1 MLVPERIMVKGQ
13 KRSRAT
19 MLTAFWILAVG
30 YLSGTVLQQV
40 LSRSGIVTGENLN
53 VWAMSSGLAVFILT
67 AAAGLKKSSRRFL
80 ASAGFAVPVLV
91 VLTVLCI
98 MGTLV
103 LQKAGIEVMQRAYG
117 PAAGILAGFFID
129 DLFHSFGFAMVMGLG
144 SGGLFLTIMLRR
156 RWTLRW
162 SGSVSA
168 HLGLLLMLLG
178 VVIGSIWGVEGR
190 LNLNEGVESDRFYVR
205 TRDKDVRPHP
215 LGFTLRLDDFR
226 LEHYDTGYDLHVF
239 EVDGK
244 ERKKLKTVSAD
255 TADTDALKEYGVRIL
270 DYSLEGF
277 KPVPVQTEEKKQS
290 AAGVPEHAGNGG
302 NSDVGTN
309 ASGVESEH
317 VIITGHHRIA
327 VEPGGTFAL
336 PGTGMEIEVINFFK
350 DFVMDMET
358 HSPRNRS
365 DSPENPALEIII
377 RDSTSTEL
385 ERTWLFAKF
394 PGFHGRKEN
403 APSAGLRYEYSG
415 DGGDGESSGKKNAME
430 SGGGRKPAVKVMMK
444 KDKSEKIV
452 EAGQPLLMGEKLAL
466 VMLPSGGSSI
476 RDYLSTVSI
485 LKNGQEVLKNTV
497 EVNHPLEYGGF
508 SIYQSDYRPEDPTF
522 SGFQIVSDPGI
533 LIVYLGLALNLAGV
547 LLVIFGQPV
556 ARRKK
561 RKSQTGGGGE

>member
-1 MLVPERIMVKGQ
+1 
-13 KRSRAT
+13 

-53 VWAMSSGLAVFILT
+53 VWAMSSGLAVFIMT
-67 AAAGLKKSSRRFL
+67 SAAGLKKSSRRFL
-80 ASAGFAVPVLV
+80 ASTTFAVPVLV
-91 VLTVLCI
+91 VLTVLSI

-103 LQKAGIEVMQRAYG
+103 LQGAGGEIMQRAYG

-162 SGSVSA
+162 TGSVSA

-190 LNLNEGVESDRFYVR
+190 LNLNEGVESDSFYVQ
-205 TRDKDVRPHP
+205 TGDKDVRPHP

-255 TADTDALKEYGVRIL
+255 TADKDALKEYGVKIL
-270 DYSLEGF
+270 DYSPEGF
-277 KPVPVQTEEKKQS
+277 EPGPVQTDEIIQPG
-290 AAGVPEHAGNGG
+290 AGTREHAGGG
-302 NSDVGTN
+302 ENADAGTN
-309 ASGVESEH
+309 APGVESAH
-317 VIITGHHRIA
+317 VIIAGHHRIA
-327 VEPGGTFAL
+327 VEPGGTFAV
-336 PGTGMEIEVINFFK
+336 PVTGMEIEVINFFK

-377 RDSTSTEL
+377 RDSESREL

-394 PGFHGRKEN
+394 PGFHGRKED
-403 APSAGLRYEYSG
+403 APLSGLRYEYSG
-415 DGGDGESSGKKNAME
+415 NVSDAEAHDAKRAMKAGGS
-430 SGGGRKPAVKVMMK
+430 RRTPAIKVMIK
-444 KDKSEKIV
+444 KDGSEKIV

-466 VMLPSGGSSI
+466 VMLPAGGSSI

-497 EVNHPLEYGGF
+497 EVNHPIEYGGF

-522 SGFQIVSDPGI
+522 SGFQIVRDPGI
-533 LIVYLGLALNLAGV
+533 LIVYFGLALNLAGV

-556 ARRKK
+556 VRRKK
-561 RKSQTGGGGE
+561 RRSQTGGGGE